1 MTTARLDNRSLEL
14 GIEKLAQLPAPLD
27 KILSFARREES
38 SARHLAAL
46 CEAYPDLA
54 ARILALVNSPTLG
67 CRQPVPMLLQAA
79 VILGINRI
87 RNLAVGAHLVD
98 NLPFSSGKL
107 DPGRF
112 FRHSFAVAAIARAI
126 GQAGRSKTAEDM
138 YLAGLLH
145 DVGMVILLEA
155 FPEEY
160 PPILNR
166 GHAGDA
172 PLEEGERAFFGMTHA
187 EVASELALRW
197 ALDGRIIAAIKGH
210 HQEFLGVSAGPDADA
225 RETADALIL
234 AEMVC
239 RHHGWGLVRARSP
252 FHEGAFVAERIP
264 AFRETILEKFEAMV
278 QVSEETRRLIMIL
291 RKSG

>member
-1 MTTARLDNRSLEL
+1 MDTQSLEL
-14 GIEKLAQLPAPLD
+14 CLENLARLRPPLD

-98 NLPFSSGKL
+98 TLPFSSGKL
-107 DPGRF
+107 DSNRF
-112 FRHSFAVAAIARAI
+112 FRHTFAVAAVARAV
-126 GQAGRSKTAEDM
+126 GQAGRSKDAEDM

-145 DVGMVILLEA
+145 DVGIVILLEA
-155 FPEEY
+155 FPVEY
-160 PPILNR
+160 PPILTR
-166 GHAGDA
+166 ARAGEARLQD
-172 PLEEGERAFFGMTHA
+172 EEAALFGTTHA
-187 EVASELALRW
+187 EVASELARRW
-197 ALDGRIIAAIKGH
+197 ALEEKVLSAIRSH
-210 HQEFLGVSAGPDADA
+210 HQEFLGVSGGVDAEA
-225 RETADALIL
+225 RETADALLL
-234 AEMVC
+234 AEMTC
-239 RHHGWGLVRARSP
+239 RHHGWGLVRARAP
-252 FHEGAFVAERIP
+252 FPEGVSLSDRIP
-264 AFRETILEKFEAMV
+264 AFRQTILEKFSALV

-291 RKSG
+291 RK